1 MPGLQPHLG
10 QVHVDRPL
18 TNISVAYQQDET
30 AFVSTRNAVVPSDKK
45 SNLYFIYTQNDFQ
58 RDEAKPRGPAE
69 ESAGSGY
76 NVSNTSFNCQVYA
89 LHKDVDEQVRMN
101 TDDPLDGKRDA
112 IKFITRKLLIRQE
125 RQFMTDVFV
134 AGPVWTGSSTATD
147 LTALPTWDDP
157 TSTPIEDI
165 QVQQAAIL
173 GGTGFL
179 PTDLYLAFQTY
190 QKLVRHPDVI
200 DLIKY
205 GASAG
210 NPAIANEEA
219 LAKIFGVERVIV
231 SKAMYATNAENA
243 TAAYSLMASKT
254 AMLLYCPPSPGL
266 FTPSSFYTFMWT
278 GVSYGLGKTIG
289 AYEIAMPWF
298 GLTTV
303 RLEAQIAFV
312 NKIVG
317 PTLGAFWSSAVT

>member
-1 MPGLQPHLG
+1 MPLQPYLT

-18 TNISVAYQQDET
+18 TNISVAYIQDET
-30 AFVSTRNAVVPSDKK
+30 AFVSTRHAVIPSDKK
-45 SNLYFIYTQNDFQ
+45 SNLYFTYDQNDFL
-58 RDEAKPRGPAE
+58 RDEAKVRGPNE

-76 NVSNTSFNCQVYA
+76 NIANTSFVCQVYA
-89 LHKDVDEQVRMN
+89 LHKDVDEQVAMN

-112 IKFITRKLLIRQE
+112 IKYITRKLLIRQE
-125 RQFMTDVFV
+125 RQFMSDLMTTSI
-134 AGPVWTGSSTATD
+134 WTGSSTGGDITPA
-147 LTALPTWDDP
+147 PTWDDP
-157 TSTPIEDI
+157 TSTPIEDV

-173 GGTGFL
+173 AGTGFL
-179 PTDLYLAFQTY
+179 PNVLYLSFQVY

-210 NPAIANEEA
+210 NPAIADEVA
-219 LAKIFGVERVIV
+219 LAKIFKVDEVIV
-231 SKAMYATNAENA
+231 SMGVYASNAEKA
-243 TAAYSLMASKT
+243 TAAYALMASKN
-254 AMLLYCPPSPGL
+254 AMLLYVPTSPGL

-289 AYEIAMPWF
+289 AYEIPMPWL

-303 RLEAQIAFV
+303 RCEAQIAFV
-312 NKIVG
+312 NKVVG
-317 PTLGAFWSSAVT
+317 ATLGAYFTAAVA